1 MGTKQARDIVSDV
14 NAFHEAVWTEALQV
28 AERSQVP
35 TAHRGFLARSKAIDV
50 EGLYQLSQ
58 DRWGRWVHWQRAGCC
73 LVDPRSLAH
82 VLVTSQR

>member
-1 MGTKQARDIVSDV
+1 MLQEPHSLALTAPYTHACILTHTPLQARDIVSDV

-50 EGLYQLSQ
+50 QELYQLAT
-58 DRWGRWVHWQRAGCC
+58 DRCEKFASRY
-73 LVDPRSLAH
+73 
-82 VLVTSQR
+82 